1 MHGPVLFYD
10 GLICLIA
17 LLNRLLWPRLNRDR
31 ENVGPKAETFT
42 SGRWKNLAPVAL
54 LIPARNEAHQIRRC
68 LEAIGTSTDSSLE
81 IIALD
86 DESTDDT
93 WSVLK
98 ETKAEA
104 NQNLTLLR
112 GTPRPQGW
120 RGKNWACAQLADHA
134 GDAEI
139 LIFIDADT
147 RLEAGA
153 VENIRSTMLARDIQ
167 LLSVLPRQEAHGLAA
182 LLVYL
187 LPWSLMAHVPLF
199 LGRWRRKALPIAI
212 GQVLAF
218 QRSAYQTLGGHA
230 AVRSA
235 IAEDLALARKAARM
249 GMIGA
254 FLDGADIA
262 SCTMYTSWVRAW
274 RGFQKNWCYTVGHP
288 LLSCLIW
295 AWLTYAFTWLP
306 MYGLAEACLGHL
318 DLAALSQWPA
328 LLWIGVCSKRYL
340 QMPIW
345 VFVTAP
351 ISVALGFVL
360 ACDSW
365 IHNARNTTIWS

>member
-1 MHGPVLFYD
+1 MHGLMLCYD

-31 ENVGPKAETFT
+31 EPVGPKAETFT
-42 SGRWKNLAPVAL
+42 GGRAKNLARVAL
-54 LIPARNEAHQIRRC
+54 LIPARNEGHQIRRC
-68 LEAIGTSTDSSLE
+68 LEAICTSTDSSVR

-93 WSVLK
+93 WRVLN

-112 GTPRPQGW
+112 GAPRPQGW

-147 RLEAGA
+147 RLDAAA
-153 VENIRSTMLARDIQ
+153 VGKIRSTMLARDIQ

-249 GMIGA
+249 GMNGA
-254 FLDGADIA
+254 FLDGADVA
-262 SCTMYTSWVRAW
+262 SCTMYTSWSRAW

-288 LLSCLIW
+288 MLSCLVW

-306 MYGLAEACLGHL
+306 MYGLAEACLGHV
-318 DLAALSQWPA
+318 DPAALSQWPA

-365 IHNARNTTIWS
+365 IHNARNTTLWS